1 MTVPA
6 DTSFNRAFLSGT
18 VVPVRVIDCDCGHT
32 LSAANDDD
40 LADRVKEHLAEDHP
54 DQKMSDDEVRAFVG
68 NKAYDASDS

>member
-1 MTVPA
+1 M
-6 DTSFNRAFLSGT
+6 R
-18 VVPVRVIDCDCGHT
+18 VRVIDCDCGET

-40 LADRVKEHLAEDHP
+40 LAESVKKHLAEDHP

>member
-1 MTVPA
+1 M
-6 DTSFNRAFLSGT
+6 
-18 VVPVRVIDCDCGHT
+18 RVIDCDCGHT